1 MIIRPIKPEEKI
13 QASKIQ
19 SIAFLF
25 TQDFSNA
32 EKNPDEFQRGF
43 ETGRAAFD
51 DQGKM
56 CSCMEL
62 IPYNVQFN
70 GHIVSMGG
78 IGGVASLPEERTKR
92 YIRHIFESCME
103 EMYEKGYVFSYLYPF
118 SHPYYRKFGY
128 ELNMISV
135 KCNIPFSSLGH
146 FEQEGDVRMYTA
158 GMDTTEI
165 ATVYNQFIQDKNL
178 SVVRE
183 EKHWKN
189 FFDKDPYKD
198 NVYIYTWY
206 DKDGSA
212 KGYIKYGILSKDG
225 NENDHDIKV
234 NEFIWLNTEAF
245 TGILAFLKN
254 FASHFGNIFWKSPS
268 FVDILSF
275 FPEPYQI
282 EQHIETSGMNRVVN
296 AQKALELLQAPSG
309 SGDITIEIQD
319 EFFTRNSGKYRVMW
333 GNSKLEVISS
343 SDKSDIICNINNF
356 SQLVT
361 GFSSVSQL
369 QTAKKIEVSGDI
381 AVLNKLFPKKDLFLN
396 DFF

>member
-1 MIIRPIKPEEKI
+1 MIRI
-13 QASKIQ
+13 
-19 SIAFLF
+19 L
-25 TQDFSNA
+25 
-32 EKNPDEFQRGF
+32 
-43 ETGRAAFD
+43 
-51 DQGKM
+51 
-56 CSCMEL
+56 
-62 IPYNVQFN
+62 
-70 GHIVSMGG
+70 
-78 IGGVASLPEERTKR
+78 
-92 YIRHIFESCME
+92 
-103 EMYEKGYVFSYLYPF
+103 
-118 SHPYYRKFGY
+118 
-128 ELNMISV
+128 
-135 KCNIPFSSLGH
+135 
-146 FEQEGDVRMYTA
+146 
-158 GMDTTEI
+158 
-165 ATVYNQFIQDKNL
+165 
-178 SVVRE
+178 
-183 EKHWKN
+183 
-189 FFDKDPYKD
+189 KD

-206 DKDGSA
+206 DKEGSA

-254 FASHFGNIFWKSPS
+254 SASHFGNIFWKSPS
-268 FVDILSF
+268 FVDFLSF